1 MKNLLLPTLLILLS
15 GCSLLGGS
23 RFTPPEVK
31 PVEVI
36 TIQKPAPMYHPPLPA
51 EIVPVPVEWKIL
63 TPTTMEEYL
72 ADLKEGEAPVTAWY
86 SLTTKGYENLST
98 NMAEIKRYLRQVLS
112 IVEYY
117 RKLEEEEQ
125 DE

>member
-1 MKNLLLPTLLILLS
+1 
-15 GCSLLGGS
+15 
-23 RFTPPEVK
+23 
-31 PVEVI
+31 
-36 TIQKPAPMYHPPLPA
+36 
-51 EIVPVPVEWKIL
+51 
-63 TPTTMEEYL
+63 MEEYL
-72 ADLKEGEAPVTAWY
+72 IDLKAGEAPVTAWY

-117 RKLEEEEQ
+117 RRLDKEEQ

>member
-15 GCSLLGGS
+15 GCSLLGTS

-31 PVEVI
+31 PVEVV
-36 TIQKPAPMYHPPLPA
+36 TIQQRPPMYHPPPPS
-51 EIVPVPVEWKIL
+51 EITGVPVEWKIL

>member
-1 MKNLLLPTLLILLS
+1 
-15 GCSLLGGS
+15 
-23 RFTPPEVK
+23 
-31 PVEVI
+31 VEVV
-36 TIQKPAPMYHPPLPA
+36 TIQKRPPMYHPPLPA
-51 EIVPVPVEWKIL
+51 EITGVPVEWKIL

-117 RKLEEEEQ
+117 RELEEEEQ